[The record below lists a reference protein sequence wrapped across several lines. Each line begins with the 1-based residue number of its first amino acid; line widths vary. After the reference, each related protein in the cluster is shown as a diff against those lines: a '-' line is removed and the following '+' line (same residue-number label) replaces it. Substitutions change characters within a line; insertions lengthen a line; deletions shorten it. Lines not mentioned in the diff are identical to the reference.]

1 MRYLTELNWVLIGQ
15 GLYVLVTIAVCLRI
29 IYDTRTATK
38 TLAYLLLTIFLPV
51 VGMLVYFTVGTNL
64 RLKSLYSKKFTNDEV
79 LMAQISEQI
88 VNNSREEMAQATA
101 DVQQNRKLA
110 RLMVRDTMSPLV
122 GNNRVKLLLNGETKF
137 PDLLQSLQQARQHIH
152 IEYYI
157 YDDDEIG
164 NAIKDI
170 LIQKAREGVQV
181 RFIYD
186 DFGSRAITK
195 KLVPELRAAGVQAY
209 PFYKLTLPTF
219 AQRLNYR
226 NHRKIV
232 VIDGYTAYVG
242 GINVS
247 DRYINRPNQ
256 HGTRVDSPER
266 GSGPIGSRGKTPT
279 NKDKQMFWRD
289 THLRIDGKGSY
300 FLQHLFLC
308 DWNFCADE
316 TLSIDS
322 SFFGD
327 EPAGQSIE
335 GESTGPPD
343 RPGAIVQIGA
353 SGPDSR
359 HPSLLF
365 SFLQAIN
372 LAEQEILV
380 TTPYFIPGDSLLD
393 ALVVAALSGVRV
405 KLLVPGVSDSRLV
418 NAAAS
423 SYYGDLM
430 SAGVEIYR
438 YQKGFV
444 HAKTMVTDGK
454 LAVVGTANLDYR
466 SFDLNFEVAAFVYDT
481 GVADELKQAFNDDL
495 SNSERIDYHAWQNRS
510 RAQRLGQKI
519 ARMVAPLL

>member
-1 MRYLTELNWVLIGQ
+1 M
-15 GLYVLVTIAVCLRI
+15 
-29 IYDTRTATK
+29 
-38 TLAYLLLTIFLPV
+38 
-51 VGMLVYFTVGTNL
+51 GTNL
-64 RLKSLYSKKFTNDEV
+64 RLKSLYSKKLSDDEA
-79 LMAQISEQI
+79 LAMRISEQV
-88 VNNSREEMAQATA
+88 VNTSREQMLRATT
-101 DVQQNRKLA
+101 DVQQNQKLA
-110 RLMVRDTMSPLV
+110 QLMVRDNLSPLV
-122 GNNRVKLLLNGETKF
+122 GNNRVTLLLNGEAKF
-137 PDLLQSLQQARQHIH
+137 PDLLQSLQQARLHIH

-164 NAIKDI
+164 NALKDI

-186 DFGSRAITK
+186 DFGSRSIAK

-209 PFYKLTLPTF
+209 PFYKLTLPNF

-247 DRYINRPNQ
+247 DRYINRPDQ
-256 HGTRVDSPER
+256 HGSRVDSPER

-289 THLRIDGKGSY
+289 THLRIDGRGSY

-316 TLSIDS
+316 SVTLDP
-322 SFFGD
+322 SFFGND
-327 EPAGQSIE
+327 LTHQPAD
-335 GESTGPPD
+335 GESTTMAGVSYRRTGPSNRPGESTAPAGMQPSD

-353 SGPDSR
+353 SGPDSQ

-372 LAEQEILV
+372 LAKQEILV

-393 ALVVAALSGVRV
+393 ALAVASLSGVRV
-405 KLLVPGVSDSRLV
+405 KLVVPGVSDSWLV

-423 SYYGDLM
+423 SYYGDM
-430 SAGVEIYR
+430 MNAGVEIYR

-481 GVADELKQAFNDDL
+481 GLAEQLKQAFNDDL
-495 SNSERIDYHAWQNRS
+495 AHSERIDYETWKQRS
-510 RAQRLGQKI
+510 RIRRLGQKM